1 MFEPLLQLNLD
12 HDQNKNLD
20 ETTPKY
26 MLYSGHDDNIANH
39 LLVYMPDEG
48 FQNIPFAASIYLEL
62 YDVFGVWY
70 VRGQY
75 NGKPVQLRGCGGHT

>member
-1 MFEPLLQLNLD
+1 MFEPMLKLDLD
-12 HDQNKNLD
+12 H
-20 ETTPKY
+20 EVTSGVIAPKY

-39 LLVYMPDEG
+39 LLAYMPDVL
-48 FQNIPFAASIYLEL
+48 FPNIPYAASIYLEL

-75 NGKPVQLRGCGGHT
+75 NGEPVKLRGCGGHD

>member
-1 MFEPLLQLNLD
+1 MLKLDLN
-12 HDQNKNLD
+12 HQSSSN
-20 ETTPKY
+20 TMTPKY

-39 LLVYMPDEG
+39 LLAYMPDVG
-48 FQNIPFAASIYLEL
+48 FQNIPYAASIYLEL

-75 NGKPVQLRGCGGHT
+75 NGTPVKLRGCGGHT